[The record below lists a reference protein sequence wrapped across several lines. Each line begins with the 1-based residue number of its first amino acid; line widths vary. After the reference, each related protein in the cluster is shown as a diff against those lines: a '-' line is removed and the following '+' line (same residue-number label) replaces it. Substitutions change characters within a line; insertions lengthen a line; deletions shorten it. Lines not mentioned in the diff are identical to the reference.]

1 MILKED
7 RVLTKLSIQKDGSE
21 YTIGSKRKGV
31 FIRVPEAAAIIT
43 QMLDGILT
51 IEEIQM
57 QIKENRGLDLDV
69 MDYIEALLSMELI
82 YSINGDVKNEAL
94 KPEKYR
100 ESNFIDDV
108 ANWLFGKV
116 MLVVYLVLALASMIL
131 IIIKPDMY
139 PAAENVFV
147 VDYVGVN
154 ALIFCVLSIILTFIH
169 EFAHYLAAKK
179 EQIDVK
185 FNISMRLYWVVI
197 EANMN
202 GIWSIR
208 KNSRYVVYLAGMA
221 WDFTLLFISFL
232 LQIIFS
238 GLLLERIGKVVV
250 LIIVFRILWQF
261 LVFMR
266 TDLYYVLLNATHT
279 SSLNRNIILCL
290 VNIFA
295 VANKQ
300 QVLNW
305 QDMCR
310 QDKNISK
317 IGSIVYLIGF
327 LIATYLFVF
336 ISLPAIYLVIKQS
349 VNQIMSNSFMSY
361 GLFDALFVLMIIFA
375 EMCLWI
381 VGLENRFHLKFRAL
395 NKLRRI
401 LA

>member
-1 MILKED
+1 
-7 RVLTKLSIQKDGSE
+7 
-21 YTIGSKRKGV
+21 
-31 FIRVPEAAAIIT
+31 
-43 QMLDGILT
+43 
-51 IEEIQM
+51 
-57 QIKENRGLDLDV
+57 
-69 MDYIEALLSMELI
+69 
-82 YSINGDVKNEAL
+82 
-94 KPEKYR
+94 
-100 ESNFIDDV
+100 
-108 ANWLFGKV
+108 
-116 MLVVYLVLALASMIL
+116 
-131 IIIKPDMY
+131 
-139 PAAENVFV
+139 
-147 VDYVGVN
+147 
-154 ALIFCVLSIILTFIH
+154 
-169 EFAHYLAAKK
+169 
-179 EQIDVK
+179 
-185 FNISMRLYWVVI
+185 
-197 EANMN
+197 MN